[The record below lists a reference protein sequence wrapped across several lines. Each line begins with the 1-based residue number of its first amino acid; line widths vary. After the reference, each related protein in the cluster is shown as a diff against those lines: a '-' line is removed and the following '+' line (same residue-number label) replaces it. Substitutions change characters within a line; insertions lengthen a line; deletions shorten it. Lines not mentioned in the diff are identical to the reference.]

1 MNTPLIILTFFD
13 KIDPIQRK
21 GHALMDKQQNF
32 WDDENWLII
41 FCFLIQRYAETGKML
56 RELEKELR
64 LSNRFFPE
72 SKMIDTIN
80 LLAETSAIHLKKGT
94 ILYRCRLVSKENEDK
109 LFGKFSGELLELFRS
124 FIPTFDDKGGTDQE
138 LTFALYF
145 EAHPE
150 ELPRWEIA
158 RKQFMDI
165 HSNVSFWGYD
175 EENSDVPP
183 VGTAS
188 PGRINPD
195 GIRYL
200 YTADDIRT
208 AILEVRPV
216 PTQCVSVAQVEILED
231 ISIFSFAKPLEIDSG
246 GENLLSCVDYDEISR
261 YFATPNYG
269 GKSYYLAT
277 QYISEYIKH
286 MKNPDGQTMFDGL
299 CFRSSLNPDGT
310 NYVLFDVSDDTKK
323 YRICNS
329 SLCQVKDLLGNF
341 EYILPMPVSE
351 SKE

>member
-1 MNTPLIILTFFD
+1 
-13 KIDPIQRK
+13 
-21 GHALMDKQQNF
+21 MDKQQNF
-32 WDDENWLII
+32 FEDENWLIV
-41 FCFLIQRYAETGKML
+41 FYFLIQQYAETGKML
-56 RELEKELR
+56 RELENELR

-72 SKMIDTIN
+72 SKMADTIN
-80 LLAETSAIHLKKGT
+80 SLAETSTIHLKKGT
-94 ILYRCRLVSKENEDK
+94 ILYRCRLVNRENEDE
-109 LFGKFSGELLELFRS
+109 LFKKFSGELLELFRS
-124 FIPTFDDKGGTDQE
+124 FVPTLDDKGGTDQE

-150 ELPRWEIA
+150 ELPRWEMA
-158 RKQFMDI
+158 RKQFIDS

-175 EENSDVPP
+175 EKQSDVPP
-183 VGTAS
+183 IGTAS

-216 PTQCVSVAQVEILED
+216 PTQCVSVAQIEILED
-231 ISIFSFAKPLEIDSG
+231 ISIYSFAKPLEIDSEG
-246 GENLLSCVDYDEISR
+246 KNLLSCVDYDEISR

-269 GKSYYLAT
+269 GKSYYLVT

-286 MKNPDGQTMFDGL
+286 MKNPDGQAMFGGL

-310 NYVLFDVSDDTKK
+310 NYVLFDVSDGTKK

-341 EYILPMPVSE
+341 EYILPMSVPESE
-351 SKE
+351 E